1 MNTVLAKLALMVG
14 GSDKGRKTIAWILAA
29 VLSPLILITAVLCSL
44 ASGGAEHNNTTV
56 KACFYGPN
64 YTEKVPSEFKT
75 HVSEMREAFSLLDSA
90 IAAANSSEDS
100 TGSLDP
106 TMVKAVFFAL
116 CFGEDA
122 PTARAAGRF
131 VDCFY
136 SEQELTREVE
146 SEDENGETV
155 TETETYTAIT
165 PLSLESAYTN
175 LSAELGREISDED
188 KDNIR
193 YIYTMIAGPMGV
205 ENYTGAYEV
214 AWRLTSVH
222 SPTRQRKT
230 LTTSRPTP
238 LTLGSQA
245 GVMSGEHMVKS

>member
-1 MNTVLAKLALMVG
+1 M
-14 GSDKGRKTIAWILAA
+14 
-29 VLSPLILITAVLCSL
+29 LSPLILITAVLCSL
-44 ASGGAEHNNTTV
+44 ASGGAEHNNATV

-90 IAAANSSEDS
+90 IAATNSSEDS
-100 TGSLDP
+100 AGSLDP

-155 TETETYTAIT
+155 TETETYMTIT
-165 PLSLESAYTN
+165 PLSLSDAYIN
-175 LSAELGREISDED
+175 LSAELGREITDED

-193 YIYTMIAGPMGV
+193 HIYTMRPRSRTRLKATSARTAARPCR
-205 ENYTGAYEV
+205 
-214 AWRLTSVH
+214 RLTVTATAQFQIFRLACTSLLKPA
-222 SPTRQRKT
+222 SPKW
-230 LTTSRPTP
+230 SRRLPHLSSSLCP
-238 LTLGSQA
+238 
-245 GVMSGEHMVKS
+245 